1 MSTPAGEQGVER
13 PWSGRGGRRLL
24 RRSARLADPD
34 RRPAPP
40 WPVVATGVVAACLL
54 SLPLLALVVEAPWSS
69 AVDQLRSPAAGE
81 ALRLSLVTSLL
92 AVLVAFALGV
102 PLAWV
107 QARVDYRGR
116 SLVRA
121 VTTLPLVLPPV
132 VGGIALLLAFGRRG
146 LAGPALGAIGVQL
159 PFSTA
164 GAVAAEAFVAL
175 PFLTLTVEGGL
186 RQVDRRLED
195 AARTLGASR
204 WDVFRTVTMPL
215 VRPSLTAGAVLAWA
229 RALGEFGATITFAGN
244 LPGSTQTLPL
254 FVYVTLNGSDPDG
267 AIILSLVLLGVS
279 VVVLATLRDRW
290 LRAL

>member
-1 MSTPAGEQGVER
+1 MN
-13 PWSGRGGRRLL
+13 
-24 RRSARLADPD
+24 DPD
-34 RRPAPP
+34 RRPGPP
-40 WPVVATGVVAACLL
+40 GPVVAAGALAAVLI
-54 SLPLLALVVEAPWSS
+54 SLPLVALVVEAPWSS
-69 AVDQLRSPAAGE
+69 AIDQLRSPAAGQ

-92 AVLVAFALGV
+92 ATAVTLFLGV

-107 QARVDYRGR
+107 QARVDYPGR

-146 LAGPALGAIGVQL
+146 LAGPALGALDVQL
-159 PFSTA
+159 PFTTA

-175 PFLTLTVEGGL
+175 PFLTLTVEAGL

-195 AARTLGASR
+195 AARTLGAR
-204 WDVFRTVTMPL
+204 PWTVFRTVTLPL
-215 VRPSLTAGAVLAWA
+215 ILPSLTAGAVLAWA

-244 LPGSTQTLPL
+244 LPGATQTLPL
-254 FVYVTLNGSDPDG
+254 FVYVTLNGRDPDG
-267 AIILSLVLLGVS
+267 AIILSLCLLGVS
-279 VVVLATLRDRW
+279 VVVLAALRDRW